1 MAKNQLSDQ
10 QLLKMITGKETER
23 EEAMRYIF
31 QSQEWQNMVKYHV
44 MQNRGNE
51 QDGED
56 TFQET
61 IIVFDR
67 HLRAGSFKGGSSLK
81 TFFFSIA
88 KQYWWGQ
95 LRKKHPHQEFS
106 VQQHDTQEESVEVQ
120 LINSEKKNFLSKAL
134 ELLGE
139 RCKHILELYK
149 LQYSM
154 QEIAD
159 QFAFSSA
166 DMAKKE
172 TYRCRMKLRDFFNHN
187 PEWLN
192 RVK

>member
-67 HLRAGSFKGGSSLK
+67 HLRTGSFKGGSSLK

-106 VQQHDTQEESVEVQ
+106 IQQHDTQEESVEVQ
-120 LINSEKKNFLSKAL
+120 LINTEKKNFLSKAL

>member
-1 MAKNQLSDQ
+1 MSKSQLSDE
-10 QLLKMITGKETER
+10 QLLKMITGNEAER
-23 EEAMRYIF
+23 DDAMRYIF
-31 QSQEWQNMVKYHV
+31 HSQEWQNMVKYHV

-61 IIVFDR
+61 MIVFDR
-67 HLRAGSFKGGSSLK
+67 HLRAGNFKGGSSLK
-81 TFFFSIA
+81 TYFMAIA

-95 LRKKHPHQEFS
+95 LRKKHPQQEFS
-106 VQQHDTQEESVEVQ
+106 VQQHDTQEESVELK
-120 LINSEKKNFLSKAL
+120 LISTQKKDFFAQAL
-134 ELLGE
+134 AQIGE
-139 RCKHILELYK
+139 RCKRILELYM
-149 LQYSM
+149 LHYSNL
-154 QEIAD
+154 EIAD
-159 QFAFSSA
+159 QLAFSSA

-172 TYRCRMKLRDFFNHN
+172 TYRCRMKLRDFFNSN